1 MAEAKKLEDLGQEIK
16 EKMNMHEFDVKVT
29 KTEES
34 NEKSK
39 WILTGWIYAIDINW
53 RLIIRRK

>member
-1 MAEAKKLEDLGQEIK
+1 MAEAKKLEELGQEIK
-16 EKMNMHEFDVKVT
+16 EKMNMHEFDVKAT

-39 WILTGWIYAIDINW
+39 
-53 RLIIRRK
+53 

>member
-29 KTEES
+29 KTEEP
-34 NEKSK
+34 NEKNK
-39 WILTGWIYAIDINW
+39 WILSVWTYVIGYPTGY
-53 RLIIRRK
+53 RLGDD